1 MAKQKNVKA
10 ASPPE
15 TGVAS
20 AARSGEQLV
29 GIPSSD
35 RPARPGGLVGNAAV
49 VPATAPEQLFTL
61 AALRRAWLVVKRA
74 GGGAGADGMTIQKF
88 EANLPAEL
96 AALQRQLV
104 SGDYQPR
111 LLRRMLAPKA
121 SGGLRPLVLWALPD
135 RIAQRAVYDIIAPAF
150 EAIFLPC
157 SLGFR
162 PGLGVEDAVKR
173 LQQLRDENLRW
184 VVDADIKDC
193 FDSINT
199 QRLLPL
205 VAARVQEPLLLRY
218 VERWLEAKIFN
229 TADGA
234 PQKAGASQGSVLSPL
249 LANIYLHQVDEAL
262 TQQQLALLRYAD
274 DMVICC
280 RRKSEAQHALVAVH
294 DALTQWGL
302 RLHEQ
307 KTRITHF
314 TDGFTWLGHFFVRDE
329 CYRV

>member
-1 MAKQKNVKA
+1 MTTTGQTDATPKA
-10 ASPPE
+10 AARGQPHLP
-15 TGVAS
+15 AS
-20 AARSGEQLV
+20 AG
-29 GIPSSD
+29 GIVPPT
-35 RPARPGGLVGNAAV
+35 PA
-49 VPATAPEQLFTL
+49 EQLFSL
-61 AALRRAWLVVKRA
+61 ATLRRAWLAVKRA

-88 EANLPAEL
+88 EANLTQEL
-96 AALQRQLV
+96 EELRRQLV

-111 LLRRMLAPKA
+111 LLRRLLAPKA

-135 RIAQRAVYDIIAPAF
+135 RIAQRAVYDIMAPTF

-162 PGLGVEDAVKR
+162 PGLGVDDAVAR
-173 LQQLRDENLRW
+173 LQQVRDANLRW

-199 QRLLPL
+199 DRLLPL

-218 VERWLEAKIFN
+218 VERWLAAQIFN

-249 LANIYLHQVDEAL
+249 LANIYLHQVDERL
-262 TQQQLALLRYAD
+262 VQQQLVHLRYAD
-274 DMVICC
+274 DLVVCC

-294 DALTQWGL
+294 DALTYWGL
-302 RLHEQ
+302 QMHEK
-307 KTRITHF
+307 KTRLVHF
-314 TDGFTWLGHFFVRDE
+314 NEGLTWLGHFFVRDE
-329 CYRV
+329 CYRI

>member
-1 MAKQKNVKA
+1 MTTMRKA
-10 ASPPE
+10 P
-15 TGVAS
+15 TGTS
-20 AARSGEQLV
+20 RV
-29 GIPSSD
+29 GAGD
-35 RPARPGGLVGNAAV
+35 V
-49 VPATAPEQLFTL
+49 VPPTPAEQLFSL
-61 AALRRAWLVVKRA
+61 AALRRAWLAVKRT

-88 EANLPAEL
+88 EANLAAEL
-96 AALQRQLV
+96 EELRRQLV

-121 SGGLRPLVLWALPD
+121 NGGLRPLVLWALPD
-135 RIAQRAVYDIIAPAF
+135 RIAQRAVYEIIAPTF

-173 LQQLRDENLRW
+173 LQALRDENLRW

-199 QRLLPL
+199 ERLLPL
-205 VAARVQEPLLLRY
+205 VAQRVQEPLLVRY

-234 PQKAGASQGSVLSPL
+234 PEKAGASQGSVLSPL
-249 LANIYLHQVDEAL
+249 LANIYLHQVDELL
-262 TQQQLALLRYAD
+262 TRQQINFLRYAD
-274 DMVICC
+274 DLVACC

-294 DALTQWGL
+294 DALRQWGL
-302 RLHEQ
+302 RLHDR
-307 KTRITHF
+307 KTRLVHF
-314 TDGFTWLGHFFVRDE
+314 DEGFTWLGYFFVRDK
-329 CYRV
+329 CYQR

>member
-1 MAKQKNVKA
+1 MTAMGKV
-10 ASPPE
+10 
-15 TGVAS
+15 S
-20 AARSGEQLV
+20 AVTDRAGAG
-29 GIPSSD
+29 GIVPVT
-35 RPARPGGLVGNAAV
+35 PA
-49 VPATAPEQLFTL
+49 EQLFSL
-61 AALRRAWLVVKRA
+61 AALRRAWLAVKRT

-88 EANLPAEL
+88 EANLAQELAEL
-96 AALQRQLV
+96 RRQLV

-121 SGGLRPLVLWALPD
+121 NGGLRPLVLWALPD
-135 RIAQRAVYDIIAPAF
+135 RIAQRAVYDILAPSF

-162 PGLGVEDAVKR
+162 PGLGVEEAVKR
-173 LQQLRDENLRW
+173 LQGLRDENLRW

-193 FDSINT
+193 FDSIDT

-249 LANIYLHQVDEAL
+249 LANIYLHQVDEVL
-262 TQQQLALLRYAD
+262 TQQQIHFLRYAD
-274 DMVICC
+274 DLVVCC

-294 DALTQWGL
+294 DALMQWGL
-302 RLHEQ
+302 RLHDR
-307 KTRITHF
+307 KTQVVHF
-314 TDGFTWLGHFFVRDE
+314 NDGFTWLGYFFIRDE

>member
-1 MAKQKNVKA
+1 V
-10 ASPPE
+10 
-15 TGVAS
+15 GVA
-20 AARSGEQLV
+20 ATG
-29 GIPSSD
+29 GIVPPT
-35 RPARPGGLVGNAAV
+35 PA
-49 VPATAPEQLFTL
+49 EQLFSV
-61 AALRRAWLVVKRA
+61 AALRRAWLAVKRT

-88 EANLPAEL
+88 EANLTEEL
-96 AALQRQLV
+96 TELRRELV
-104 SGDYQPR
+104 SGAYQPR
-111 LLRRMLAPKA
+111 LLRRLLAPKA
-121 SGGLRPLVLWALPD
+121 NGGLRPLVLWALPD
-135 RIAQRAVYDIIAPAF
+135 RIAQRAVYDILAPCF

-162 PGLGVEDAVKR
+162 PGLGVEEAVKR
-173 LQQLRDENLRW
+173 LQALRDENLRW

-193 FDSINT
+193 FDSIDT

-262 TQQQLALLRYAD
+262 TQQQINLLRYAD
-274 DMVICC
+274 DMVVCC
-280 RRKSEAQHALVAVH
+280 RRKSEAQHALVALH

-302 RLHEQ
+302 RLHDR
-307 KTRITHF
+307 KTRVVHF
-314 TDGFTWLGHFFVRDE
+314 NEGFTWLGYFFIRDE

>member
-1 MAKQKNVKA
+1 MTAMGKVSA
-10 ASPPE
+10 V
-15 TGVAS
+15 TGS
-20 AARSGEQLV
+20 AGV
-29 GIPSSD
+29 GGI
-35 RPARPGGLVGNAAV
+35 
-49 VPATAPEQLFTL
+49 VPATPAEQLFSL
-61 AALRRAWLVVKRA
+61 AALRRAWLAVKRT
-74 GGGAGADGMTIQKF
+74 GGGAGADGRTIQKF
-88 EANLPAEL
+88 EANLPVEL
-96 AALQRQLV
+96 EELRRQLV

-111 LLRRMLAPKA
+111 LLRRMLSPKA

-135 RIAQRAVYDIIAPAF
+135 RIAQRAVYDILAPTF

-173 LQQLRDENLRW
+173 LQGLRNENLRW

-262 TQQQLALLRYAD
+262 TQQQIHFLRYAD
-274 DMVICC
+274 DLVVCC
-280 RRKSEAQHALVAVH
+280 RRKSEAQHALVALH
-294 DALTQWGL
+294 DALTYWGL
-302 RLHEQ
+302 RMHEQ
-307 KTRITHF
+307 KTRLVHF
-314 TDGFTWLGHFFVRDE
+314 NDGFTWLGYFFVRDE

>member
-1 MAKQKNVKA
+1 
-10 ASPPE
+10 
-15 TGVAS
+15 
-20 AARSGEQLV
+20 
-29 GIPSSD
+29 
-35 RPARPGGLVGNAAV
+35 
-49 VPATAPEQLFTL
+49 
-61 AALRRAWLVVKRA
+61 
-74 GGGAGADGMTIQKF
+74 
-88 EANLPAEL
+88 
-96 AALQRQLV
+96 
-104 SGDYQPR
+104 
-111 LLRRMLAPKA
+111 MLTPKA

-135 RIAQRAVYDIIAPAF
+135 RVAQRAVYDIMAPSF

-162 PGLGVEDAVKR
+162 PGVGVEDAVKR
-173 LQQLRDENLRW
+173 LQQWRDENLRW

-193 FDSINT
+193 FDSIDT

-229 TADGA
+229 TADGT

-249 LANIYLHQVDEAL
+249 LANIYLHQIDERL
-262 TQQQLALLRYAD
+262 MQQQINFLRYAD
-274 DMVICC
+274 DLVVCC

-307 KTRITHF
+307 KTRLVHF
-314 TDGFTWLGHFFVRDE
+314 NEGFTWLGYFFVRDE